1 MVRVAGSI
9 RAIRPTITVLLSVML
24 THRQIWQA
32 IDMLAMRSGLSP
44 SGLARAAGLDP
55 TTFNKSKRLSSS
67 GKQRW
72 PSTES
77 VSKALEAADSS
88 MEDFVSFLGSG
99 GNMDEPTGFAEGG
112 FTGGGGVPVI
122 GLAQAGGGG
131 FFGDGGFPVGG
142 AWQRVDLPGASPGSD
157 DENMYALEISGDSMV
172 PVYRKGDIIVVS
184 PAAPLKV
191 GDRVVA
197 KTVDGEV
204 MAKELRVHNAR
215 RIVLMSLNPAFGD
228 REFKPQD
235 IEWMARIIW
244 ARQ

>member
-1 MVRVAGSI
+1 
-9 RAIRPTITVLLSVML
+9 ML

-55 TTFNKSKRLSSS
+55 TTFNRSKRLSAN

-77 VSKALEAADSS
+77 LSKALAAAGSS
-88 MEDFVSFLGSG
+88 MDDFASFLSSG
-99 GNMDEPTGFAEGG
+99 GNLDAVSGFSEGPVAELMA
-112 FTGGGGVPVI
+112 GVPLI
-122 GLAQAGGGG
+122 GLAKAGGGG

-142 AWQRVDLPGASPGSD
+142 GWDQVDLPGASGTRD
-157 DENMYALEISGDSMV
+157 DENMYALEISGDSMA

-184 PAAPLKV
+184 PAAAIHL

-197 KTVDGEV
+197 KTTEGEV
-204 MAKELRVHNAR
+204 MAKELRVRNAKR
-215 RIVLMSLNPAFGD
+215 VVLASLNPSFED
-228 REFKPQD
+228 REFKPSD
-235 IEWMARIIW
+235 IEWMARIVW